1 VSALAG
7 RRLPSALAGRR
18 LPSALVV
25 RRLPSA
31 LAGRRLPR
39 WAAVLQAGQIVFE
52 AVAPAAAAD
61 PELREQL
68 LDTWVRVTDAGGAV
82 GFTAPADP
90 DEIAATLDSALRHV
104 HRGQDVL
111 GVLRRGTGGSDSP
124 AVGMGIL
131 VVSQSELR
139 KHWRTVLRVM
149 VAPELQGTGAGR
161 ILLEGLHDLARELG
175 TEHLVLSVR
184 GGTGIEG
191 FYARF
196 GYQQFGRH
204 PAAIRVG
211 PGDDRDE
218 LLLFKRL

>member
-1 VSALAG
+1 VSVSASLA
-7 RRLPSALAGRR
+7 
-18 LPSALVV
+18 
-25 RRLPSA
+25 
-31 LAGRRLPR
+31 
-39 WAAVLQAGQIVFE
+39 FE
-52 AVAPAAAAD
+52 MVAPEFATD
-61 PELREQL
+61 PTLRDQL

-82 GFTAPADP
+82 GFTPPADP
-90 DEIAATLDSALRHV
+90 DEIMATLDSALRRV
-104 HRGQDVL
+104 ARGQDTL
-111 GVLRRGTGGSDSP
+111 GVLRRGAGGP

-139 KHWRTVLRVM
+139 RHWRTVLRVM

-184 GGTGIEG
+184 GGTGTER

-196 GYQQFGRH
+196 GYEQIGRH
-204 PAAIRVG
+204 PAAIRLA

-218 LLLFKRL
+218 LLLYKRL